1 MLIASLG
8 AGRMGRGIAHTFA
21 FAGFEVWL
29 IDAKAR
35 SDADSARLKT
45 EALAEVNASLASLAQ
60 LGVFDDGLRAV
71 MMSRIRFVPQGEAA
85 SALAQVD
92 VLFEGVPETLSAKEA
107 ALRFAS
113 KALRED
119 AILASTTSTMLS
131 TELAAFVHK
140 PERFLNAHWLNPAYL
155 VPLVELS
162 PHPGTSAGVTQTLKT
177 LLEGIGKKPVICAA
191 SPGFIVPRLQALV
204 MNEAARMIE
213 QGLATPEDIDTAV
226 RFGFGLRYAS
236 MGVVEFID
244 YGGLDI
250 LFHASNYLAQA
261 LKDDR
266 FAAPAIVNTMMREG
280 KQGLKS
286 GEGFFDYRNTDLA
299 AYRKDVQAR
308 QIALLRHLDLLP
320 KPATGPTA
328 TAGNVGQCWPMP
340 ANAA

>member
-35 SDADSARLKT
+35 SVEASEQLKR
-45 EALAEVNASLASLAQ
+45 EALAEVDASLASLAQ
-60 LGVFDDGLRAV
+60 LGVFEDTLRAG
-71 MMSRIRFVPQGEAA
+71 MMARIRFVPHGEAA
-85 SALAQVD
+85 SALAHVD
-92 VLFEGVPETLSAKEA
+92 VLFEGVPEVLATKES

-113 KALRED
+113 QAMRAD

-131 TELAAFVHK
+131 TELAAFVQG

-162 PHPGTSAGVTQTLKT
+162 PHAGTQAGVTQQLKT
-177 LLEGIGKKPVICAA
+177 LLEGIGKKPVVCAA

-213 QGLATPEDIDTAV
+213 QGLATPADIDTAV

-250 LFHASNYLAQA
+250 LFHASNYLAKA
-261 LKDDR
+261 LKDER
-266 FAAPAIVNTMMREG
+266 FAAPAIVNDMMASG
-280 KQGLKS
+280 KQGLKA
-286 GEGFFDYRNTDLA
+286 GEGFFDYRNTDVA

-308 QIALLRHLDLLP
+308 QVALLRQLDLLP
-320 KPATGPTA
+320 RPG
-328 TAGNVGQCWPMP
+328 
-340 ANAA
+340 